1 MSKYARRVDINQ
13 KAIVEHLRA
22 MGASVF
28 HLHEVGKGCPDL
40 LCGFSGQTYLIE
52 VKRDD
57 KASFTPAQLEF
68 QRTWQG
74 SPVVR
79 INNPQEAIDFVKNMV

>member
-1 MSKYARRVDINQ
+1 MRAKRVDINQ

-40 LCGFSGQTYLIE
+40 LVGINNQTILVE
-52 VKRDD
+52 VKRDA
-57 KASFTPAQLEF
+57 KATFTPQQIEF
-68 QRTWQG
+68 QGNWKG

-79 INNPQEAIDFVKNMV
+79 INSVEEAIAFVKNMV

>member
-1 MSKYARRVDINQ
+1 MRAKRVDINQ

-40 LCGFSGQTYLIE
+40 LVGVNSQTYLIE
-52 VKRDD
+52 VKKD
-57 KASFTPAQLEF
+57 SSYFLI
-68 QRTWQG
+68 
-74 SPVVR
+74 
-79 INNPQEAIDFVKNMV
+79 INSK